1 MHWYYMPFFAGWA
14 WRLLTV
20 RYGGLRLY
28 RRTMSLAIG
37 MIMGDLLNSGLWVVV
52 ALATGGRV

>member
-1 MHWYYMPFFAGWA
+1 
-14 WRLLTV
+14 
-20 RYGGLRLY
+20 
-28 RRTMSLAIG
+28 MSLAIG